1 MGKLVDTNKDSLRR
15 GALIKFPASH
25 PFEGMV
31 VMMVWQ
37 EFFKALPMGLITITG
52 YKAGI
57 NPYVT
62 FPVEVCERA
71 DMPPCVPCKWL
82 RENWN
87 HWVWPTGDVNEVYI
101 RDELWIEEL

>member
-1 MGKLVDTNKDSLRR
+1 LHHYKEQPVRVTEWEKLVDTKKDSLRR

-37 EFFKALPMGLITITG
+37 EFGKALPMGLITITG

-62 FPVEVCERA
+62 FPVEVCERRYA
-71 DMPPCVPCKWL
+71 AVHTL
-82 RENWN
+82 Q
-87 HWVWPTGDVNEVYI
+87 
-101 RDELWIEEL
+101 LAS